1 MEVKSK
7 VWLEENGELIFGV
20 GKTAILKSIE
30 ETGSIN
36 KAAKKMNMSYRRA
49 WSYVVSIEKR
59 IGQPLLIKVKGGN
72 NGGGAIL
79 TNFAKDLLKKF
90 EKMEEEVE
98 VFVNERYKVIF
109 HE

>member
-1 MEVKSK
+1 MEVRSK
-7 VWLEENGELIFGV
+7 VWLEKEGELIFGV

-36 KAAKKMNMSYRRA
+36 KAAKRMNMSYRRA

-59 IGQPLLIKVKGGN
+59 MGQPLLIRVKGGK

-79 TNFAKDLLKKF
+79 TDYAKDLLRKF
-90 EKMEEEVE
+90 EKMEKEVE
-98 VFVNERYKVIF
+98 VFVNKRYKAIF
-109 HE
+109 S